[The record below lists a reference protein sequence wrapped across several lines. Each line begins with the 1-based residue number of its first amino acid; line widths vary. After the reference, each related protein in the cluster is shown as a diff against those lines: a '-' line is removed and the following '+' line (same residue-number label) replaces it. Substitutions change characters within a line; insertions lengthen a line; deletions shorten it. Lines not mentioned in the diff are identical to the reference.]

1 MCIRSRA
8 LLLFEVELYYMYV
21 QVHVHVLLVK
31 IFIYSLNYPLQIS
44 CLSFSEFC
52 VLKHHLTS
60 AENLF
65 LLHHRYFWAWEQST
79 FLSLHNFLYH
89 TYTKTLSL
97 LAKGENPPH
106 SYTPRHYH
114 SMLAKEE
121 NPPHSHT
128 PRRHDCLSRERILP
142 TYFFFFVQQFFIL
155 NVQVIWINTHICFY
169 LQLPCLSVDIGNFL
183 TFLSRFI

>member
-106 SYTPRHYH
+106 S
-114 SMLAKEE
+114 
-121 NPPHSHT
+121 HT

-155 NVQVIWINTHICFY
+155 NVQVILINTHICFY